1 MIRKS
6 RKQKRLFFLLSCLVI
21 WSFLIPNVSGQK
33 LEQFEGRI
41 TRINDREGTLVVNG
55 LTLDASDFELSDLQA
70 GYWVMGD
77 FIREKGK
84 LRLVDIEV
92 IK

>member
-1 MIRKS
+1 MSKKRKH
-6 RKQKRLFFLLSCLVI
+6 LFFILSCLVI
-21 WSFLIPNVSGQK
+21 WSFLLQDLNGEK

-41 TRINDREGTLVVNG
+41 TRINEREGTLVVNG
-55 LTLDASDFELSDLQA
+55 LTLDASDFELDDLQA

-77 FIREKGK
+77 FVREKGK

>member
-1 MIRKS
+1 MIRK
-6 RKQKRLFFLLSCLVI
+6 QKHLFFLLSCLVL
-21 WSFLIPNVSGQK
+21 WSFLIPTLNGEK

-41 TRINDREGTLVVNG
+41 TQINEREGTLVVNG

-70 GYWVMGD
+70 GCWVMGD
-77 FIREKGK
+77 FIKEKGK

>member
-1 MIRKS
+1 MSKKRKN
-6 RKQKRLFFLLSCLVI
+6 LVLLLTCL
-21 WSFLIPNVSGQK
+21 LLLAYLGQGLEGAA

-41 TRINDREGTLVVNG
+41 TQINERKGTITVNG
-55 LTLDASDFELSDLQA
+55 LVLDASDFELRDLQI

-77 FIREKGK
+77 FIKENDK
-84 LRLVDIEV
+84 LRLVDLEV

>member
-1 MIRKS
+1 MIRK
-6 RKQKRLFFLLSCLVI
+6 QKHLFFLLVVWC
-21 WSFLIPNVSGQK
+21 SGLSLSRILQGEK

-41 TRINDREGTLVVNG
+41 TQINERKGTMVVNG
-55 LTLDASDFELSDLQA
+55 LTLDASDFELGDLQV
-70 GYWVMGD
+70 GYWVMGE

-84 LRLVDIEV
+84 LHLVDIEV

>member
-1 MIRKS
+1 MS
-6 RKQKRLFFLLSCLVI
+6 RKQKRLFFLLSCLVL
-21 WSFLIPNVSGQK
+21 WSFLIPNVNGEK

-41 TRINDREGTLVVNG
+41 TRINEREGTLVVNG

>member
-1 MIRKS
+1 MSK
-6 RKQKRLFFLLSCLVI
+6 KRRHLFFILSCLVI
-21 WSFLIPNVSGQK
+21 WSFMLQDLNGEK

-41 TRINDREGTLVVNG
+41 TRINEQEGTLVVNG
-55 LTLDASDFELSDLQA
+55 LTLDASDFELDDLQA

-77 FIREKGK
+77 FIREKEK

>member
-1 MIRKS
+1 MSRNRKH
-6 RKQKRLFFLLSCLVI
+6 LFFLLSCLALC
-21 WSFLIPNVSGQK
+21 SFLIPNLNGEN

-41 TRINDREGTLVVNG
+41 VRINEREGTLVVNG

>member
-1 MIRKS
+1 MS
-6 RKQKRLFFLLSCLVI
+6 RKQKRLFFLLSCLVL
-21 WSFLIPNVSGQK
+21 WSFLIPNLNGEK

-41 TRINDREGTLVVNG
+41 SRINEREGTLVVDG
-55 LTLDASDFELSDLQA
+55 LILDASDFELSDLQA

-77 FIREKGK
+77 FIREQGK

>member
-6 RKQKRLFFLLSCLVI
+6 RKQKRLFFLLSCLVV

-41 TRINDREGTLVVNG
+41 ARINDREGTLVVNG

>member
-1 MIRKS
+1 MRNK
-6 RKQKRLFFLLSCLVI
+6 RKQLLFILSCLVI
-21 WSFLIPNVSGQK
+21 WSFLIQDLKGEK

-41 TRINDREGTLVVNG
+41 TRINEREGTLVVNG
-55 LTLDASDFELSDLQA
+55 LTLDASDFELDDLQS

-77 FIREKGK
+77 FVREKGK

>member
-1 MIRKS
+1 MS
-6 RKQKRLFFLLSCLVI
+6 RRQKRLFFVLSCLVL
-21 WSFLIPNVSGQK
+21 WSFLLSNVNGEK

-41 TRINDREGTLVVNG
+41 TRINEREGTLVVNG

>member
-1 MIRKS
+1 MSRRRKH
-6 RKQKRLFFLLSCLVI
+6 LFFVLSCLVL
-21 WSFLIPNVSGQK
+21 WSFLFQDVNGEK

-41 TRINDREGTLVVNG
+41 TRINEREGTLVVNG
-55 LTLDASDFELSDLQA
+55 LTLDASDFELDDLQA

-77 FIREKGK
+77 FVREKGK

>member
-1 MIRKS
+1 MS
-6 RKQKRLFFLLSCLVI
+6 RNQKHLFFLLSCLVL
-21 WSFLIPNVSGQK
+21 WSFLIPAVHGEK

-41 TRINDREGTLVVNG
+41 TQIDEREGTLVVNG
-55 LTLDASDFELSDLQA
+55 LTLDASDFELSDLEA

>member
-1 MIRKS
+1 MRN
-6 RKQKRLFFLLSCLVI
+6 KRTHLFFILSCLVI
-21 WSFLIPNVSGQK
+21 WSFLIQDVNGEK

-41 TRINDREGTLVVNG
+41 TRINEQDGTLVVNG
-55 LTLDASDFELSDLQA
+55 LTLDASDFELDDLQA

-77 FIREKGK
+77 FVREKGK

>member
-1 MIRKS
+1 MSK
-6 RKQKRLFFLLSCLVI
+6 KRNHLFFILSCLVI
-21 WSFLIPNVSGQK
+21 WSFLIQDVNGEK

-41 TRINDREGTLVVNG
+41 TRIDEQEGTLVVNG
-55 LTLDASDFELSDLQA
+55 LTLDASDFELDDLQA

-77 FIREKGK
+77 FVREKGK

>member
-1 MIRKS
+1 MS
-6 RKQKRLFFLLSCLVI
+6 RKQKRLFVLLSCLVL
-21 WSFLIPNVSGQK
+21 WSFLIPNVNGEK

-41 TRINDREGTLVVNG
+41 TRINEREGTLVVNG

>member
-1 MIRKS
+1 MS
-6 RKQKRLFFLLSCLVI
+6 RKQKHLFFFLSCLVL
-21 WSFLIPNVSGQK
+21 WSFLIPTVNGEK

-41 TRINDREGTLVVNG
+41 TWINEREGTLAVNG

-70 GYWVMGD
+70 GFWVMGD

>member
-1 MIRKS
+1 MTN
-6 RKQKRLFFLLSCLVI
+6 KRNQTVLLLTCLLLWTYLVPD
-21 WSFLIPNVSGQK
+21 LGGAA

-41 TRINDREGTLVVNG
+41 TQINERKGTITVNG
-55 LTLDASDFELSDLQA
+55 LVLDASDFELGDLQI

-77 FIREKGK
+77 FIKENDK
-84 LRLVDIEV
+84 LRLVDLEV

>member
-1 MIRKS
+1 MC
-6 RKQKRLFFLLSCLVI
+6 RKQKHLFFLLSCLVL
-21 WSFLIPNVSGQK
+21 WSFLISNLNGEK

-41 TRINDREGTLVVNG
+41 SRINEQEGTLVVNG
-55 LTLDASDFELSDLQA
+55 LILDASDFELSDLQA

-77 FIREKGK
+77 FIREQGK

>member
-1 MIRKS
+1 MSKKRKH
-6 RKQKRLFFLLSCLVI
+6 LFFILSCLVI
-21 WSFLIPNVSGQK
+21 WSFLIQDLNGEK

-41 TRINDREGTLVVNG
+41 TRINEREGTLVVNG
-55 LTLDASDFELSDLQA
+55 LTLDASDFELDDLQT

>member
-1 MIRKS
+1 MGNRP
-6 RKQKRLFFLLSCLVI
+6 RNLALLLTCLLLLSYLVPG
-21 WSFLIPNVSGQK
+21 LEGAP

-41 TRINDREGTLVVNG
+41 TQINERKGTITVNG
-55 LTLDASDFELSDLQA
+55 LVLDASDFELGDLQI

-77 FIREKGK
+77 FIKENDK
-84 LRLVDIEV
+84 LRLVDLEV

>member
-1 MIRKS
+1 MS
-6 RKQKRLFFLLSCLVI
+6 RKQKRLFFVLSCLVL
-21 WSFLIPNVSGQK
+21 WSFLLSNVNGEK

-41 TRINDREGTLVVNG
+41 TRINEREGTLVVNG

>member
-1 MIRKS
+1 MS
-6 RKQKRLFFLLSCLVI
+6 RKQKNLFFLLSCLVL
-21 WSFLIPNVSGQK
+21 WSFLIPIVNGEK

-41 TRINDREGTLVVNG
+41 TRINEREGTLVVNG

>member
-1 MIRKS
+1 MS
-6 RKQKRLFFLLSCLVI
+6 RKQKRLFFLLSCLVL
-21 WSFLIPNVSGQK
+21 WSFLIPNVNGEK

-41 TRINDREGTLVVNG
+41 TRINEREGTLDVNG

>member
-1 MIRKS
+1 MS
-6 RKQKRLFFLLSCLVI
+6 RKQKRLFFLLSCLVL
-21 WSFLIPNVSGQK
+21 WSFLIPNVNGEK

-41 TRINDREGTLVVNG
+41 TRINEREGTLVVND

-84 LRLVDIEV
+84 LRLADIEV

>member
-1 MIRKS
+1 MS
-6 RKQKRLFFLLSCLVI
+6 RKQKHLFFLLSCLVL
-21 WSFLIPNVSGQK
+21 WSFLVPAGNGEK

-41 TRINDREGTLVVNG
+41 TQINEREGTLVING
-55 LTLDASDFELSDLQA
+55 LTLDASDFELSDLEA

>member
-1 MIRKS
+1 MRK
-6 RKQKRLFFLLSCLVI
+6 KRRHLFFILSCLVI
-21 WSFLIPNVSGQK
+21 WSFLLQDLNGEK

-41 TRINDREGTLVVNG
+41 TRINEQEGTLVVNG
-55 LTLDASDFELSDLQA
+55 LTLDASDFELDDLQT

-77 FIREKGK
+77 FVREKGK

>member
-1 MIRKS
+1 M
-6 RKQKRLFFLLSCLVI
+6 
-21 WSFLIPNVSGQK
+21 NGEK

-41 TRINDREGTLVVNG
+41 TRINEREGTLVVNG

>member
-1 MIRKS
+1 MS
-6 RKQKRLFFLLSCLVI
+6 RKQKHLFFLLSCLVL
-21 WSFLIPNVSGQK
+21 WSFLMSAVNGEK

-41 TRINDREGTLVVNG
+41 TQINEGAGTLVVNG
-55 LTLDASDFELSDLQA
+55 LTLDASDFELSDLEA

>member
-1 MIRKS
+1 MSKRRKH
-6 RKQKRLFFLLSCLVI
+6 LFFVLSCLVI
-21 WSFLIPNVSGQK
+21 WSLLIQDLTAEK

-41 TRINDREGTLVVNG
+41 TRVNEREGTLIVNG
-55 LTLDASDFELSDLQA
+55 LTLDASDFELDDLQA

-77 FIREKGK
+77 FVREKGK

-92 IK
+92 IR